1 MVEFKLVEKLLY
13 QSEEGSVEGEFI
25 IGDDTLWASQKV
37 IAEIFGTTNPN
48 ISMHFAN
55 IIQDGELI
63 EKEVCITS
71 NKLFKEDS
79 DFIKKSLKK
88 SNNRGRPEKWY
99 NLDAIISIGYRI
111 NSKEATQF
119 RKWSNTILKQYM
131 VKGFVVDKEL
141 LKKGGRFTK
150 DYFDE
155 LLEEI
160 REIRA
165 SERRFNQKITDIYA
179 TSYDYNLEAEI
190 TKEFFATVQNKLIYA
205 VSEKTAAEII
215 SERSDSDKPYMGL
228 TSWSKSPNGKII
240 QSDVVIAK
248 NYLKEKEIKLLNTL
262 VDGFLTLAENRAM
275 RKIPTSME
283 DWKNVLDSYI
293 TLNELPKLLDK
304 GKISSKEAKEIAKN
318 EYKKFRVKQDKTF
331 VSDFDKMIKEIK
343 RIEGK

>member
-25 IGDDTLWASQKV
+25 IDDDTLWASQKV

-119 RKWSNTILKQYM
+119 RKWSNTILKQ
-131 VKGFVVDKEL
+131 
-141 LKKGGRFTK
+141 KKKRKVTPDFLADTV
-150 DYFDE
+150 
-155 LLEEI
+155 I
-160 REIRA
+160 
-165 SERRFNQKITDIYA
+165 KI
-179 TSYDYNLEAEI
+179 
-190 TKEFFATVQNKLIYA
+190 
-205 VSEKTAAEII
+205 
-215 SERSDSDKPYMGL
+215 
-228 TSWSKSPNGKII
+228 
-240 QSDVVIAK
+240 
-248 NYLKEKEIKLLNTL
+248 
-262 VDGFLTLAENRAM
+262 
-275 RKIPTSME
+275 
-283 DWKNVLDSYI
+283 
-293 TLNELPKLLDK
+293 
-304 GKISSKEAKEIAKN
+304 
-318 EYKKFRVKQDKTF
+318 
-331 VSDFDKMIKEIK
+331 
-343 RIEGK
+343 

>member
-119 RKWSNTILKQYM
+119 RKWSNTILKQ
-131 VKGFVVDKEL
+131 KKETECYT
-141 LKKGGRFTK
+141 RF
-150 DYFDE
+150 
-155 LLEEI
+155 
-160 REIRA
+160 
-165 SERRFNQKITDIYA
+165 
-179 TSYDYNLEAEI
+179 
-190 TKEFFATVQNKLIYA
+190 
-205 VSEKTAAEII
+205 
-215 SERSDSDKPYMGL
+215 
-228 TSWSKSPNGKII
+228 
-240 QSDVVIAK
+240 
-248 NYLKEKEIKLLNTL
+248 
-262 VDGFLTLAENRAM
+262 
-275 RKIPTSME
+275 
-283 DWKNVLDSYI
+283 
-293 TLNELPKLLDK
+293 
-304 GKISSKEAKEIAKN
+304 SS
-318 EYKKFRVKQDKTF
+318 
-331 VSDFDKMIKEIK
+331 
-343 RIEGK
+343 

>member
-63 EKEVCITS
+63 EKEVCILS

-119 RKWSNTILKQYM
+119 RKWSNTILKQ
-131 VKGFVVDKEL
+131 
-141 LKKGGRFTK
+141 KKKRNVTPDFLADTV
-150 DYFDE
+150 
-155 LLEEI
+155 I
-160 REIRA
+160 
-165 SERRFNQKITDIYA
+165 KI
-179 TSYDYNLEAEI
+179 
-190 TKEFFATVQNKLIYA
+190 
-205 VSEKTAAEII
+205 
-215 SERSDSDKPYMGL
+215 
-228 TSWSKSPNGKII
+228 
-240 QSDVVIAK
+240 
-248 NYLKEKEIKLLNTL
+248 
-262 VDGFLTLAENRAM
+262 
-275 RKIPTSME
+275 
-283 DWKNVLDSYI
+283 
-293 TLNELPKLLDK
+293 
-304 GKISSKEAKEIAKN
+304 
-318 EYKKFRVKQDKTF
+318 
-331 VSDFDKMIKEIK
+331 
-343 RIEGK
+343 

>member
-79 DFIKKSLKK
+79 DFIKKFLKK

-119 RKWSNTILKQYM
+119 RKWSNTILKQ
-131 VKGFVVDKEL
+131 
-141 LKKGGRFTK
+141 KKKRNVTPDFLADTV
-150 DYFDE
+150 
-155 LLEEI
+155 I
-160 REIRA
+160 
-165 SERRFNQKITDIYA
+165 KI
-179 TSYDYNLEAEI
+179 
-190 TKEFFATVQNKLIYA
+190 
-205 VSEKTAAEII
+205 
-215 SERSDSDKPYMGL
+215 
-228 TSWSKSPNGKII
+228 
-240 QSDVVIAK
+240 
-248 NYLKEKEIKLLNTL
+248 
-262 VDGFLTLAENRAM
+262 
-275 RKIPTSME
+275 
-283 DWKNVLDSYI
+283 
-293 TLNELPKLLDK
+293 
-304 GKISSKEAKEIAKN
+304 
-318 EYKKFRVKQDKTF
+318 
-331 VSDFDKMIKEIK
+331 
-343 RIEGK
+343 

>member
-63 EKEVCITS
+63 EKEVCIVS

-119 RKWSNTILKQYM
+119 RKWSNTILKQ
-131 VKGFVVDKEL
+131 KKETECYT
-141 LKKGGRFTK
+141 RF
-150 DYFDE
+150 
-155 LLEEI
+155 
-160 REIRA
+160 
-165 SERRFNQKITDIYA
+165 
-179 TSYDYNLEAEI
+179 
-190 TKEFFATVQNKLIYA
+190 
-205 VSEKTAAEII
+205 
-215 SERSDSDKPYMGL
+215 
-228 TSWSKSPNGKII
+228 
-240 QSDVVIAK
+240 
-248 NYLKEKEIKLLNTL
+248 
-262 VDGFLTLAENRAM
+262 
-275 RKIPTSME
+275 
-283 DWKNVLDSYI
+283 
-293 TLNELPKLLDK
+293 
-304 GKISSKEAKEIAKN
+304 SS
-318 EYKKFRVKQDKTF
+318 
-331 VSDFDKMIKEIK
+331 
-343 RIEGK
+343 

>member
-63 EKEVCITS
+63 EKEVCIVS

-119 RKWSNTILKQYM
+119 RKWSNTILKQ
-131 VKGFVVDKEL
+131 
-141 LKKGGRFTK
+141 KKKRNVTPDFLADTV
-150 DYFDE
+150 
-155 LLEEI
+155 I
-160 REIRA
+160 
-165 SERRFNQKITDIYA
+165 KI
-179 TSYDYNLEAEI
+179 
-190 TKEFFATVQNKLIYA
+190 
-205 VSEKTAAEII
+205 
-215 SERSDSDKPYMGL
+215 
-228 TSWSKSPNGKII
+228 
-240 QSDVVIAK
+240 
-248 NYLKEKEIKLLNTL
+248 
-262 VDGFLTLAENRAM
+262 
-275 RKIPTSME
+275 
-283 DWKNVLDSYI
+283 
-293 TLNELPKLLDK
+293 
-304 GKISSKEAKEIAKN
+304 
-318 EYKKFRVKQDKTF
+318 
-331 VSDFDKMIKEIK
+331 
-343 RIEGK
+343 

>member
-119 RKWSNTILKQYM
+119 RKWSNTILKQ
-131 VKGFVVDKEL
+131 
-141 LKKGGRFTK
+141 KKKRNVTPDFLADTV
-150 DYFDE
+150 
-155 LLEEI
+155 I
-160 REIRA
+160 
-165 SERRFNQKITDIYA
+165 KI
-179 TSYDYNLEAEI
+179 
-190 TKEFFATVQNKLIYA
+190 
-205 VSEKTAAEII
+205 
-215 SERSDSDKPYMGL
+215 
-228 TSWSKSPNGKII
+228 
-240 QSDVVIAK
+240 
-248 NYLKEKEIKLLNTL
+248 
-262 VDGFLTLAENRAM
+262 
-275 RKIPTSME
+275 
-283 DWKNVLDSYI
+283 
-293 TLNELPKLLDK
+293 
-304 GKISSKEAKEIAKN
+304 
-318 EYKKFRVKQDKTF
+318 
-331 VSDFDKMIKEIK
+331 
-343 RIEGK
+343 

>member
-48 ISMHFAN
+48 ISMYFAN

-119 RKWSNTILKQYM
+119 RKWSNTILKQ
-131 VKGFVVDKEL
+131 
-141 LKKGGRFTK
+141 KKKRNVTPDFLADTV
-150 DYFDE
+150 
-155 LLEEI
+155 I
-160 REIRA
+160 
-165 SERRFNQKITDIYA
+165 KI
-179 TSYDYNLEAEI
+179 
-190 TKEFFATVQNKLIYA
+190 
-205 VSEKTAAEII
+205 
-215 SERSDSDKPYMGL
+215 
-228 TSWSKSPNGKII
+228 
-240 QSDVVIAK
+240 
-248 NYLKEKEIKLLNTL
+248 
-262 VDGFLTLAENRAM
+262 
-275 RKIPTSME
+275 
-283 DWKNVLDSYI
+283 
-293 TLNELPKLLDK
+293 
-304 GKISSKEAKEIAKN
+304 
-318 EYKKFRVKQDKTF
+318 
-331 VSDFDKMIKEIK
+331 
-343 RIEGK
+343 

>member
-25 IGDDTLWASQKV
+25 IDDDTLWASQKV

-119 RKWSNTILKQYM
+119 RKWSNTILKQ
-131 VKGFVVDKEL
+131 
-141 LKKGGRFTK
+141 KKKRKVTLDFLADTV
-150 DYFDE
+150 
-155 LLEEI
+155 I
-160 REIRA
+160 
-165 SERRFNQKITDIYA
+165 KI
-179 TSYDYNLEAEI
+179 
-190 TKEFFATVQNKLIYA
+190 
-205 VSEKTAAEII
+205 
-215 SERSDSDKPYMGL
+215 
-228 TSWSKSPNGKII
+228 
-240 QSDVVIAK
+240 
-248 NYLKEKEIKLLNTL
+248 
-262 VDGFLTLAENRAM
+262 
-275 RKIPTSME
+275 
-283 DWKNVLDSYI
+283 
-293 TLNELPKLLDK
+293 
-304 GKISSKEAKEIAKN
+304 
-318 EYKKFRVKQDKTF
+318 
-331 VSDFDKMIKEIK
+331 
-343 RIEGK
+343 

>member
-25 IGDDTLWASQKV
+25 IDDDTLWASQKV

-119 RKWSNTILKQYM
+119 RKWSNTILKQ
-131 VKGFVVDKEL
+131 KKETECYT
-141 LKKGGRFTK
+141 RF
-150 DYFDE
+150 
-155 LLEEI
+155 
-160 REIRA
+160 
-165 SERRFNQKITDIYA
+165 
-179 TSYDYNLEAEI
+179 
-190 TKEFFATVQNKLIYA
+190 
-205 VSEKTAAEII
+205 
-215 SERSDSDKPYMGL
+215 
-228 TSWSKSPNGKII
+228 
-240 QSDVVIAK
+240 
-248 NYLKEKEIKLLNTL
+248 
-262 VDGFLTLAENRAM
+262 
-275 RKIPTSME
+275 
-283 DWKNVLDSYI
+283 
-293 TLNELPKLLDK
+293 
-304 GKISSKEAKEIAKN
+304 SS
-318 EYKKFRVKQDKTF
+318 
-331 VSDFDKMIKEIK
+331 
-343 RIEGK
+343 

>member
-25 IGDDTLWASQKV
+25 IGDDILWASQKV

-119 RKWSNTILKQYM
+119 RKWSNTILKQ
-131 VKGFVVDKEL
+131 
-141 LKKGGRFTK
+141 KKKRNITPDFLADTV
-150 DYFDE
+150 
-155 LLEEI
+155 I
-160 REIRA
+160 
-165 SERRFNQKITDIYA
+165 KI
-179 TSYDYNLEAEI
+179 
-190 TKEFFATVQNKLIYA
+190 
-205 VSEKTAAEII
+205 
-215 SERSDSDKPYMGL
+215 
-228 TSWSKSPNGKII
+228 
-240 QSDVVIAK
+240 
-248 NYLKEKEIKLLNTL
+248 
-262 VDGFLTLAENRAM
+262 
-275 RKIPTSME
+275 
-283 DWKNVLDSYI
+283 
-293 TLNELPKLLDK
+293 
-304 GKISSKEAKEIAKN
+304 
-318 EYKKFRVKQDKTF
+318 
-331 VSDFDKMIKEIK
+331 
-343 RIEGK
+343 

>member
-25 IGDDTLWASQKV
+25 IGDDILWASQKV

-119 RKWSNTILKQYM
+119 RKWSNTILKQ
-131 VKGFVVDKEL
+131 
-141 LKKGGRFTK
+141 KKKRNVTPDFLADTV
-150 DYFDE
+150 
-155 LLEEI
+155 I
-160 REIRA
+160 
-165 SERRFNQKITDIYA
+165 KI
-179 TSYDYNLEAEI
+179 
-190 TKEFFATVQNKLIYA
+190 
-205 VSEKTAAEII
+205 
-215 SERSDSDKPYMGL
+215 
-228 TSWSKSPNGKII
+228 
-240 QSDVVIAK
+240 
-248 NYLKEKEIKLLNTL
+248 
-262 VDGFLTLAENRAM
+262 
-275 RKIPTSME
+275 
-283 DWKNVLDSYI
+283 
-293 TLNELPKLLDK
+293 
-304 GKISSKEAKEIAKN
+304 
-318 EYKKFRVKQDKTF
+318 
-331 VSDFDKMIKEIK
+331 
-343 RIEGK
+343 

>member
-119 RKWSNTILKQYM
+119 RKWSNTILKQ
-131 VKGFVVDKEL
+131 
-141 LKKGGRFTK
+141 KKKRNVTPDFLADTVIK
-150 DYFDE
+150 
-155 LLEEI
+155 I
-160 REIRA
+160 R
-165 SERRFNQKITDIYA
+165 
-179 TSYDYNLEAEI
+179 
-190 TKEFFATVQNKLIYA
+190 
-205 VSEKTAAEII
+205 
-215 SERSDSDKPYMGL
+215 
-228 TSWSKSPNGKII
+228 
-240 QSDVVIAK
+240 
-248 NYLKEKEIKLLNTL
+248 
-262 VDGFLTLAENRAM
+262 
-275 RKIPTSME
+275 
-283 DWKNVLDSYI
+283 
-293 TLNELPKLLDK
+293 
-304 GKISSKEAKEIAKN
+304 
-318 EYKKFRVKQDKTF
+318 
-331 VSDFDKMIKEIK
+331 
-343 RIEGK
+343 

>member
-25 IGDDTLWASQKV
+25 IDDDTLWASQKV

-119 RKWSNTILKQYM
+119 RKWSNTILKQ
-131 VKGFVVDKEL
+131 
-141 LKKGGRFTK
+141 KKKRNVTPDFLADTV
-150 DYFDE
+150 
-155 LLEEI
+155 I
-160 REIRA
+160 
-165 SERRFNQKITDIYA
+165 KI
-179 TSYDYNLEAEI
+179 
-190 TKEFFATVQNKLIYA
+190 
-205 VSEKTAAEII
+205 
-215 SERSDSDKPYMGL
+215 
-228 TSWSKSPNGKII
+228 
-240 QSDVVIAK
+240 
-248 NYLKEKEIKLLNTL
+248 
-262 VDGFLTLAENRAM
+262 
-275 RKIPTSME
+275 
-283 DWKNVLDSYI
+283 
-293 TLNELPKLLDK
+293 
-304 GKISSKEAKEIAKN
+304 
-318 EYKKFRVKQDKTF
+318 
-331 VSDFDKMIKEIK
+331 
-343 RIEGK
+343 